1 MAVFLLNSRL
11 GLLCATPRILPT
23 GVTLLPK
30 LRVHFA
36 EFLNASSLER
46 LRFLILPPCVGLRYG
61 LHMPN
66 LRHFSWHLDY
76 TRFVSTFSPLAVT
89 AHLSMRICLHTSSAY
104 CFDRN
109 YRSPA
114 GFHLMRLALET
125 YKGSGL

>member
-46 LRFLILPPCVGLRYG
+46 LRFLILPTCVGLRYG
-61 LHMPN
+61 LHLPS
-66 LRHFSWHLDY
+66 LRQYF
-76 TRFVSTFSPLAVT
+76 LA
-89 AHLSMRICLHTSSAY
+89 
-104 CFDRN
+104 
-109 YRSPA
+109 P
-114 GFHLMRLALET
+114 
-125 YKGSGL
+125 